1 MQYSAVGPRMSA
13 THKRRVQSHCSEEAV
28 PLQALQN
35 GTVELPSGKLTYAAP
50 TGMQKFAT
58 SLRLIRALPW
68 RRFKKG
74 SVLVLEVQQ

>member
-1 MQYSAVGPRMSA
+1 MPHNRQA
-13 THKRRVQSHCSEEAV
+13 QSHISDEAV
-28 PLQALQN
+28 LLQALQY
-35 GTVELPSGKLTYAAP
+35 GTGELPSGKLTYTAP
-50 TGMQKFAT
+50 TGMQKFGT